1 MSRRSEKIVINTLAL
16 YVRMA
21 VLMLLSLYT
30 SRLVL
35 NVLGVADFGLYN
47 VIGGVVTL
55 FSFRW
60 GAMSSATQRFLSYE

>member
-55 FSFRW
+55 FSFLW
-60 GAMSSATQRFLSYE
+60 GCLLYTSDAADD

>member
-55 FSFRW
+55 FSFLW
-60 GAMSSATQRFLSYE
+60 